1 MEKVFK
7 TYDEQIS
14 ILSSRGITIA
24 SPGEKSEAKKAL
36 QHYGYYNLINGY
48 KMPFLETSAS
58 ENTDDVY
65 KAGTKINEIKALYN
79 FDAGIRRVFFKYIL
93 LIETNIKNLI
103 AYSFSQAHPQEN
115 YLIYTNF
122 NRNLRNSDK
131 LITNLISD
139 IQRQISS
146 RVFDPSISHYL
157 KEHGY
162 IPLWV
167 LNNILT
173 LGTISNFY
181 KVMNQKERQ
190 EISKIFK
197 IQDNELENI
206 LMYITPIR
214 NFCAHNNRLYC
225 YRTKMPL
232 TDLPIHTALNIPR
245 SSESKN
251 EYIYGKRDLF
261 AAVLGMKILLSD
273 MEFKKFLK
281 EINNSL
287 NILRPNMHILE
298 ENVLLSY
305 MGFPENWRDSLLKI
319 K

>member
-1 MEKVFK
+1 MDKVFK
-7 TYDEQIS
+7 TYDEQIA
-14 ILSSRGITIA
+14 LLVSRGVEINTSA
-24 SPGEKSEAKKAL
+24 ERSEAKKVL
-36 QHYGYYNLINGY
+36 QHYGYYNLVNGY
-48 KMPFLETSAS
+48 KMPFLEINNELS
-58 ENTDDVY
+58 DDKY
-65 KAGTKINEIKALYN
+65 KDGTKIKEIVALYD
-79 FDAGIRRVFFKYIL
+79 FDTCIRRSFFKYIL

-115 YLIYTNF
+115 YLVYTNF
-122 NRNLRNSDK
+122 NRNLRDSNK

-146 RVFDPSISHYL
+146 RVSDPCIAHYL
-157 KEHGY
+157 KQHGY

-190 EISKIFK
+190 EVSKIFK

-206 LMYITPIR
+206 LMYITPVR

-225 YRTKMPL
+225 YRTKRPL
-232 TDLPIHTALNIPR
+232 TDMPIHDKLGIP
-245 SSESKN
+245 KN
-251 EYIYGKRDLF
+251 AANGEYSYGKRDLF

-273 MEFKKFLK
+273 TNFKRFIK
-281 EINNSL
+281 EINNAVDRF
-287 NILRPNMHILE
+287 RPQMHVIK
-298 ENVLLSY
+298 ENELLSY
-305 MGFPENWRDSLLKI
+305 MGFPENWVAELRKAD
-319 K
+319 

>member
-1 MEKVFK
+1 MDKV
-7 TYDEQIS
+7 
-14 ILSSRGITIA
+14 
-24 SPGEKSEAKKAL
+24 L
-36 QHYGYYNLINGY
+36 QHYGYYNLVNGY
-48 KMPFLETSAS
+48 KMPFLEINNELS
-58 ENTDDVY
+58 DDKY
-65 KAGTKINEIKALYN
+65 KDGTKIKEIVALYD
-79 FDAGIRRVFFKYIL
+79 FDTCIRRSFFKYIL

-115 YLIYTNF
+115 YLVYTNF
-122 NRNLRNSDK
+122 NRNLRDSNK

-146 RVFDPSISHYL
+146 RVSDPCIAHYL
-157 KEHGY
+157 KQHGY

-190 EISKIFK
+190 EVSKIFK

-206 LMYITPIR
+206 LMYITPVR

-225 YRTKMPL
+225 YRTKRPL
-232 TDLPIHTALNIPR
+232 TDMPIHDKLGIP
-245 SSESKN
+245 KN
-251 EYIYGKRDLF
+251 AANGEYSYGKRDLF

-273 MEFKKFLK
+273 TNFKRFIK
-281 EINNSL
+281 EINNAVDRFRSQ
-287 NILRPNMHILE
+287 MHVIK
-298 ENVLLSY
+298 ENELLSY
-305 MGFPENWRDSLLKI
+305 MGFPENWVAELRKAD
-319 K
+319 

>member
-14 ILSSRGITIA
+14 ILNARGITIS
-24 SPGEKSEAKKAL
+24 SPEEKSVAKKAL

-48 KMPFLETSAS
+48 KMPFLETSAT
-58 ENTDDVY
+58 ENTDDVF

-146 RVFDPSISHYL
+146 RVSDPSISHYL

-181 KVMNQKERQ
+181 KIMNQKERQ

-232 TDLPIHTALNIPR
+232 TDLPIHNALNIPR

-281 EINNSL
+281 EINNAL

-305 MGFPENWRDSLLKI
+305 MGFPNNWRNSLLKI